1 MKIYEVIN
9 KVTIAQVK
17 YVLANNEDEAAVI
30 ANNEDWKEKEEVIDS
45 SLEVRHAE
53 ELTPTI
59 LQKVVI

>member
-1 MKIYEVIN
+1 MKIYEVTYR
-9 KVTIAQVK
+9 VTTVQVK
-17 YVLANNEDEAAVI
+17 YVLANNEDEAAVT
-30 ANNEDWKEKEEVIDS
+30 ALNENWREKEEVIDS